1 MIHISQ
7 CMEVAHNF
15 YDKLR
20 RNERLTLE
28 RNVEIVTDREKKKN
42 LDEGSDKRG
51 IEILWNGLR
60 SWIWIS

>member
-7 CMEVAHNF
+7 CKEAVHNF

-20 RNERLTLE
+20 RGERLTLE
-28 RNVEIVTDREKKKN
+28 RNVEIVTIREKKKN

-51 IEILWNGLR
+51 IEILWDSLR
-60 SWIWIS
+60 SWIWMS